1 VNFMDKCIPQYKFSD
16 VLLLKDKNLYYKL
29 TVIFG
34 LFFPV
39 PIAGF
44 LIFGFKYSQVLRDQ
58 AVPLFFIAALCVALW
73 GHVILR
79 NIFNKVVSLSH
90 DLSKKITH
98 VVDDSQFQPIQDEL
112 ENIVASFNI
121 IEKKFDLIQ
130 KKLGKKS
137 SDISMLKELSDL
149 CYVTFDPEEILYIML
164 ERALKLVN
172 ADVGSVLLLEK
183 PHKKSFIVQS
193 TIGLG
198 GKLNVGE
205 RIDFSTSIAKYA
217 VINKSPVIVEN
228 IEKDNRFART
238 NRPTYA
244 TKSFICMPIKTIKDI
259 IGVITVSRRDDVTPF
274 SKEDV
279 DILTPLVSTAAF
291 TYENLRLTKQ
301 TEIESEYLKVTERL
315 LKDIN
320 SSFNDNDFLNTFLK
334 DLQYVIP
341 FDLAMILLKDDN
353 NQDNLYLFDVFSR
366 DTIEISPET
375 TFPYKGTPLE
385 QIMNQGSTIIIE
397 DLTSLDIELEPQLL
411 FNYKY
416 TSCLLSALKI
426 ENDPKGILLLYVKE
440 PNVFS
445 ISSEFIDII
454 ANSVSLAIA
463 KNKLAVSIKKR
474 KKELDTL
481 TQIGNVL
488 ASSTF
493 DIDQVLKYTMD
504 MVRAVMN
511 VEAGSL
517 LLLQNNELEFKVT
530 FNVNIET
537 MKQFKLKLGQ
547 GIAGYAATSGK
558 SVIVNDVRHSPH
570 FASEIDSSTGFTT
583 RSALCVPI
591 ISQGKVLGVIELL
604 NKINGDFT
612 SSDETLLQSIA
623 SSVSIAMENSRLY
636 RETVSMT
643 EHERGIRQM
652 FQKFVPKE
660 VVDKIIHG
668 EHTGKNIVDELRTL
682 TLLNIDIRG
691 FSKLATKIGPP
702 KTVSMLNYFFSTMG
716 SIVFNN
722 HGIVDKYLGDGF
734 LAIFGAPISSP
745 NDVDNAIYAAL
756 EMKKSIENVSNH
768 FSKKI
773 GSPVV
778 IGISIHTGEVVI
790 GNIGFD
796 KKIDYTVIGDPVNTV
811 FRLQA
816 ITKSISNG
824 ILISEKTYRASQSHL
839 IVKEMG
845 TYEID
850 STLGALKVYE
860 LLGIEKS

>member
-1 VNFMDKCIPQYKFSD
+1 MGEI
-16 VLLLKDKNLYYKL
+16 LLLKDKNLYYKL

-44 LIFGFKYSQVLRDQ
+44 LIFGFKYIQVLKDQ
-58 AVPLFFIAALCVALW
+58 TVPLFFIAALSVALW
-73 GHVILR
+73 GHIILR
-79 NIFNKVVSLSH
+79 NIFKKVIIISH
-90 DLSKKITH
+90 DITKKI
-98 VVDDSQFQPIQDEL
+98 VQEIGESQIQPIQDEL
-112 ENIVASFNI
+112 DNI
-121 IEKKFDLIQ
+121 IVLFDTIEKRFDLI
-130 KKLGKKS
+130 KKRLGKKTS
-137 SDISMLKELSDL
+137 EISLLKELSDL
-149 CYVTFDPEEILYIML
+149 CYVTFDAEEILYIML

-183 PHKKSFIVQS
+183 PYRKSFIVQS

-198 GKLNVGE
+198 DLLSVGE

-244 TKSFICMPIKTIKDI
+244 TKSFICMPIKTMKDI
-259 IGVITVSRRDDVTPF
+259 IGVITVSRKDDNTLFSNDDVN
-274 SKEDV
+274 
-279 DILTPLVSTAAF
+279 ILSHLVSTAAF
-291 TYENLRLTKQ
+291 TYENVRLTKQ
-301 TEIESEYLKVTERL
+301 NEIESEYLKVTDKL
-315 LKDIN
+315 LRDIN
-320 SSFNDNDFLNTFLK
+320 SNFKENELLSTFFK
-334 DLQYVIP
+334 DLQSIIP
-341 FDLAMILLKDDN
+341 FKLVIILLKDEN
-353 NQDNLYLFDVFSR
+353 SQDNLYVFDIFSR
-366 DTIEISPET
+366 ETINVSQG
-375 TFPYKGTPLE
+375 FYFSYKGSLLE
-385 QIMNQGSTIIIE
+385 NVMNQGITIFIE
-397 DLTSLDIELEPQLL
+397 DLSTFDIEIEPQLL

-416 TSCLLSALKI
+416 KSCLLSSLKI
-426 ENDPKGILLLYVKE
+426 DNDPKGILLLYVNE
-440 PNVFS
+440 SHVFS
-445 ISSEFIDII
+445 TSSEFIDII

-481 TQIGNVL
+481 SQIGNVL
-488 ASSTF
+488 ALSTF

-504 MVRAVMN
+504 MVQAVMN

-517 LLLQNNELEFKVT
+517 LLLHNNELEFKVT

-537 MKQFKLKLGQ
+537 MRQFKLKLGQ

-558 SVIVNDVRHSPH
+558 SVIINDVRQSPR
-570 FASEIDSSTGFTT
+570 FASEIDNSTGFITK
-583 RSALCVPI
+583 SALCVPI

-612 SSDETLLQSIA
+612 YSDKTLLQSIA

-643 EHERGIRQM
+643 EHERGIRQI

-716 SIVFNN
+716 GIVFNN

-734 LAIFGAPISSP
+734 LAIFGAPASSP
-745 NDVDNAIYAAL
+745 NDVDNAIIGAL
-756 EMKKSIENVSNH
+756 EMKKSIETVSNH
-768 FSKKI
+768 FSNKI
-773 GSPVV
+773 GAPVAV
-778 IGISIHTGEVVI
+778 GISIHTGEVVI

-824 ILISEKTYRASQSHL
+824 ILISEKTYQAAQSRL
-839 IVKEMG
+839 IVREMG
-845 TYEID
+845 KYEID

-860 LLGIEKS
+860 LLGIEYS

>member
-1 VNFMDKCIPQYKFSD
+1 MIKNVAHERLGEI
-16 VLLLKDKNLYYKL
+16 LLLKDKNLYYKL

-44 LIFGFKYSQVLRDQ
+44 LIFGFKYIQVLKDQ
-58 AVPLFFIAALCVALW
+58 AVPLFFIAALSVALW
-73 GHVILR
+73 GHIILR
-79 NIFNKVVSLSH
+79 NIFKKVITISH
-90 DLSKKITH
+90 DITKKIIQEIGE
-98 VVDDSQFQPIQDEL
+98 SQIQPIQDEL
-112 ENIVASFNI
+112 DNI
-121 IEKKFDLIQ
+121 IVSFDTIEKRFDLIK
-130 KKLGKKS
+130 KKLGRKTS
-137 SDISMLKELSDL
+137 EISMLKELSDL
-149 CYVTFDPEEILYIML
+149 CYVTFDAEEILYIML

-183 PHKKSFIVQS
+183 PYRKSFIVQS

-198 GKLNVGE
+198 DVLSVGE

-244 TKSFICMPIKTIKDI
+244 TKSFICMPIKTMKDI
-259 IGVITVSRRDDVTPF
+259 IGVITVSRKDDNTLF
-274 SKEDV
+274 SNDDV
-279 DILTPLVSTAAF
+279 DILFPLVSTAAF

-301 TEIESEYLKVTERL
+301 AEIESEYLKVTEKL

-320 SSFNDNDFLNTFLK
+320 SSFKENELLSTFLK
-334 DLQYVIP
+334 DLQSIIP
-341 FDLAMILLKDDN
+341 FKLAMILLKDEN
-353 NQDNLYLFDVFSR
+353 NQDNLYVFDIFSR
-366 DTIEISPET
+366 ETINVSQG
-375 TFPYKGTPLE
+375 FYFSYKGSLLE
-385 QIMNQGSTIIIE
+385 NVINQGTTIFIE
-397 DLTSLDIELEPQLL
+397 DLSTLDMEIEPQLL
-411 FNYKY
+411 FSYKY
-416 TSCLLSALKI
+416 KSCLLSALKI
-426 ENDPKGILLLYVKE
+426 DNDSKGILLLYVNE
-440 PNVFS
+440 SHVFS
-445 ISSEFIDII
+445 MSSEFIDII

-481 TQIGNVL
+481 SQIGNVL

-504 MVRAVMN
+504 MVQAVMN

-517 LLLQNNELEFKVT
+517 LLLHNNELEFKVT

-558 SVIVNDVRHSPH
+558 SVIINDVRQSPH
-570 FASEIDSSTGFTT
+570 FASEIDNSTGFITK
-583 RSALCVPI
+583 SALCVPI

-612 SSDETLLQSIA
+612 YSDKTLLQSIA

-643 EHERGIRQM
+643 EHERGIRQI

-716 SIVFNN
+716 GIVFNN

-734 LAIFGAPISSP
+734 LAIFGAPVSSP
-745 NDVDNAIYAAL
+745 NDVDNAVIGAL
-756 EMKKSIENVSNH
+756 EMKKSIETVSNH
-768 FSKKI
+768 FSNKI
-773 GSPVV
+773 GAPVAV
-778 IGISIHTGEVVI
+778 GISIHTGEVVI

-824 ILISEKTYRASQSHL
+824 ILISEKTYRAAQSRL
-839 IVKEMG
+839 IVREMG

-860 LLGIEKS
+860 LLGVERG

>member
-1 VNFMDKCIPQYKFSD
+1 MIKNVAYKKLGEI
-16 VLLLKDKNLYYKL
+16 LLLKDKNLYYKL

-44 LIFGFKYSQVLRDQ
+44 LIFGFKYIQVLKDQ
-58 AVPLFFIAALCVALW
+58 ALPLFFIAALSVALW
-73 GHVILR
+73 GHIILR
-79 NIFNKVVSLSH
+79 NIFKKVIIISH
-90 DLSKKITH
+90 DITKKI
-98 VVDDSQFQPIQDEL
+98 VQEIGESQIQPIQDEL
-112 ENIVASFNI
+112 DNI
-121 IEKKFDLIQ
+121 IVSFDTIEKRFDLI
-130 KKLGKKS
+130 KKRLGKRTS
-137 SDISMLKELSDL
+137 EISLLKELSDL
-149 CYVTFDPEEILYIML
+149 CYVTFDAEEILYIML

-183 PHKKSFIVQS
+183 PYRKSFIVQS

-198 GKLNVGE
+198 DLLSVGE

-244 TKSFICMPIKTIKDI
+244 TKSFICMPIKTMKDI
-259 IGVITVSRRDDVTPF
+259 IGVITVSRKDDNTLFSNDDVN
-274 SKEDV
+274 
-279 DILTPLVSTAAF
+279 ILSPLVSTAAF
-291 TYENLRLTKQ
+291 TYENVRLTKQ
-301 TEIESEYLKVTERL
+301 NEIESEYLKVTDKL
-315 LKDIN
+315 LRDIN
-320 SSFNDNDFLNTFLK
+320 SNFKENELLSTFFK
-334 DLQYVIP
+334 DLQSIIP
-341 FDLAMILLKDDN
+341 FKLVIILLKDEN
-353 NQDNLYLFDVFSR
+353 NQDNLYVFDIFSR
-366 DTIEISPET
+366 ETINVSQG
-375 TFPYKGTPLE
+375 FYFSYKGSLLE
-385 QIMNQGSTIIIE
+385 NVMNQGITIFIE
-397 DLTSLDIELEPQLL
+397 DLSTFDIEIEPQLL

-416 TSCLLSALKI
+416 KSCLLSPLKI
-426 ENDPKGILLLYVKE
+426 DNDPKGILLLYVNE
-440 PNVFS
+440 SHVFS
-445 ISSEFIDII
+445 TSSEFIDII

-481 TQIGNVL
+481 SQIGNVL
-488 ASSTF
+488 ALSTF

-504 MVRAVMN
+504 MVQAVMN

-517 LLLQNNELEFKVT
+517 LLLHNNELEFKVT

-537 MKQFKLKLGQ
+537 MRQFKLKLGQ

-558 SVIVNDVRHSPH
+558 SVIINDVRQSPR
-570 FASEIDSSTGFTT
+570 FASEIDNSTGFITK
-583 RSALCVPI
+583 SALCVPI

-612 SSDETLLQSIA
+612 YSDKTLLQSIA

-643 EHERGIRQM
+643 EHERGIRQI

-716 SIVFNN
+716 GIVFNN

-734 LAIFGAPISSP
+734 LAIFGAPASSP
-745 NDVDNAIYAAL
+745 NDVDNAIIGAL
-756 EMKKSIENVSNH
+756 EMKKSIETVSNH
-768 FSKKI
+768 FSNKI
-773 GSPVV
+773 GAPVAV
-778 IGISIHTGEVVI
+778 GISIHTGEVVI

-824 ILISEKTYRASQSHL
+824 ILISEKTYQAAQSRL
-839 IVKEMG
+839 IVREMG
-845 TYEID
+845 KYEID

-860 LLGIEKS
+860 LLGIEYS